1 MISLILRR
9 YLSLLLTCLI
19 VLSFLPVS
27 TVAEESAIT
36 ATEPTVPFTEPVTEP
51 TVPPTMLATEPTV
64 PPTEPAAE
72 PAVPPTEPVAEPT
85 VPTTEPTTEPT
96 EVPTEPAADLTIS
109 TSVNAR
115 SKHPGL
121 HFGQLHAHT
130 CTDGKTPSIET
141 LFQTASHTDSMDFF
155 AVTEYCDSFD
165 MPAGS
170 LSENAID
177 PKWTAG
183 KAAATAA
190 STGAFTGFF
199 GFEMNWPEQMQIGHI
214 SVFNTPG
221 FQSWRPD
228 AYGNPVNVLKALYDA
243 MASVPD
249 AIGQWN
255 HPGNQYGTFFAFDHY
270 SLSAD
275 QVIHLLE
282 VANSGSTTAAGY
294 LDGYQYYTRA
304 LDKGWHVAP
313 TNSQGNGRTVICSPA
328 LTEASLYDAMR
339 NHRVYATE
347 DCDLEIVYTLDG
359 HPMGSILKK
368 WHTGETAD
376 IVVDLYDPTDSAIG
390 QVEVIVNDGAVA
402 ARQSLT
408 TACEII
414 HFSLPANCSYYYLR
428 ITQPDGDVA
437 VTAPVWVETSENLG
451 ISGLTCETP
460 VPVQREAV
468 SLLLELYNRE
478 HTDLLV
484 ESVKILADGAV
495 IAEDSLLTKVPA
507 GTTTPHK
514 LTFRY
519 DGIGQTEIT
528 VILSGTLDGAARQY
542 EETIRLSFHQSEL
555 VTDIVIDGSHGNAGL
570 SALKR
575 FKDMAAAE
583 DIRITVAENG
593 ITEEMLKECRFLL
606 VNAPSHAFSET
617 YLNLIAEHVRCG
629 GSILV
634 CGQAAESDNGIS
646 AAELNRLL
654 DAIGSSMRINCDTI
668 TDPICNSGTE
678 NILLLDEIQ
687 TGSSWCSGITKGQ
700 VYRHAGG
707 CSVSPGNG
715 AALVSKP
722 SMARTSAV
730 TVLAV
735 EETPAGGTIL
745 AAGSLL
751 VGDDALK
758 EPENLWDAPY
768 ANRTISQNLLGIGED
783 VLPLSTI
790 RQAREAEAGTV
801 LRIRGYVT
809 AGTANVWNRF
819 PDTLYLQDD
828 TGGIAVIPFTEENI
842 AAGTPLEIIGAA
854 EIQDENHV
862 LKPVSWKVLN
872 SSFYQYLPKTG
883 DWKSLLDA
891 DLHGGELVQAEGI
904 CTEVIRSDDGY
915 ISSLTLID
923 STGTFARIL
932 VEDFIL
938 SSTGQNLPHKDIQKG
953 RIVRAAGILHVDAD
967 GNTVIRVRNRAEIVY
982 IPPRNVYINPKT
994 GDWLAQLIN

>member
-1 MISLILRR
+1 MINPTLRR
-9 YLSLLLTCLI
+9 YLSLLLTCLMI
-19 VLSFLPVS
+19 LSFLPVS
-27 TVAEESAIT
+27 SVAEESATT
-36 ATEPTVPFTEPVTEP
+36 ATEPTVPFTEPVAEPTMPPTEP
-51 TVPPTMLATEPTV
+51 VTEPTV
-64 PPTEPAAE
+64 PPTEPVTE
-72 PAVPPTEPVAEPT
+72 PTAPPTEPVTEPTVPPTEPVAEPT
-85 VPTTEPTTEPT
+85 APPTEPITEPT
-96 EVPTEPAADLTIS
+96 EPTIPL
-109 TSVNAR
+109 SVNAR
-115 SKHPGL
+115 SKNPGL
-121 HFGQLHAHT
+121 QFGHLHAHT
-130 CTDGKTPSIET
+130 GTSIET
-141 LFQTASHTDSMDFF
+141 LFQAAAQTGSLDFC
-155 AVTEYCDSFD
+155 AVTEYSDSFGT
-165 MPAGS
+165 PAGS
-170 LSENAID
+170 LSENVPD

-183 KAAATAA
+183 KTAAAAA
-190 STGAFTGFF
+190 STGTFTGFF

-221 FQSWRPD
+221 FQSWRSD
-228 AYGNPVNVLKALYDA
+228 AYGNPVNVLKAFYDT
-243 MASVPD
+243 MASVPG

-270 SLSAD
+270 SQSAD

-282 VANSGSTTAAGY
+282 VANSEATTAAGY

-313 TNSQGNGRTVICSPA
+313 TNSQGNGRTVICSPS

-339 NHRVYATE
+339 NHRVYATG
-347 DCDLEIVYTLDG
+347 DSDLEIVYTLDG

-376 IVVDLYDPTDSAIG
+376 IVADLYDPTDSAIG
-390 QVEVIVNDGAVA
+390 QVEVIANGGAVA
-402 ARQSLT
+402 ARQYVT
-408 TACEII
+408 TACGVIR
-414 HFSLPANCSYYYLR
+414 FSLPANCSYYYLR
-428 ITQPDGDVA
+428 ITQPDGDMA

-451 ISGLTCETP
+451 ISSLICETP

-478 HTDLLV
+478 RTDLLV
-484 ESVKILADGAV
+484 ESVQILADGTV
-495 IAEDSLLTKVPA
+495 VAEDTQLMKVPA
-507 GTTTPHK
+507 GSEISHK

-528 VILSGTLDGAARQY
+528 VILSGTLDGAVRQY

-570 SALKR
+570 SALKL
-575 FKDMAAAE
+575 FKAMAAEE

-606 VNAPSHAFSET
+606 INAPSHAFSET
-617 YLNLIAEHVRCG
+617 YLNIVAEHVRCG
-629 GSILV
+629 GNVLV
-634 CGQAAESDNGIS
+634 CGQAAEYDDGTS

-654 DAIGSSMRINCDTI
+654 EAIGSSMRMNCDTI
-668 TDPICNSGTE
+668 IDPIHSTGTE

-687 TGSSWCSGITKGQ
+687 TSASWCSGITNGQ
-700 VYRHAGG
+700 VYRHAAG
-707 CSVSPGNG
+707 CSISPGNG
-715 AALVSKP
+715 ISLVSKP
-722 SMARTSAV
+722 SIARASAV
-730 TVLAV
+730 TVLAA

-768 ANRTISQNLLGIGED
+768 ANRAISRNLLGIGGD

-790 RQAREAEAGTV
+790 LQVREAEAGTV

-809 AGTANVWNRF
+809 AGTANSWNRF

-842 AAGTPLEIIGAA
+842 AAGIPLEIIGAA
-854 EIQDENHV
+854 EIHGENHV

-883 DWKSLLDA
+883 DWKTLLDA

-923 STGTFARIL
+923 STGTSAKIL

-938 SSTGQNLPHKDIQKG
+938 SSTGQNLLHKDIQKG
-953 RIVRAAGILHVDAD
+953 RTVRATGILHVDGE
-967 GNTVIRVRNRAEIVY
+967 GNTVIRARNRSEIVY
-982 IPPRNVYINPKT
+982 IPPRSVYINPKT
-994 GDWLAQLIN
+994 GDWLAQLLN